1 MRILFLTPRL
11 PHSHSLSGNQV
22 VYQRMRHLIAKGHEV
37 GLCSFISPGEQKY
50 AGMLC
55 PGLIEATQVPLPRWR
70 SVAGPGNPGKE
81 FRFFRDAAM
90 RKQVGDSVR
99 ERKYAVVIAEF
110 TAMGQ
115 YLVRN
120 PHLPAVRRIVS
131 CHESSTLHFR
141 RLIKV
146 LGLDL
151 SALKAFH
158 DYGRFRRVEF
168 RIYRAADAVL
178 ALTPEDRY
186 GLLNEKE
193 NLTAHVIPSGV
204 DVQAFRPRPY
214 VQKEHAII
222 FTGRY
227 TGQQNRDAF
236 RWFTQEVW
244 PLLQVYQ
251 PDLRVVFVGRDPTAD
266 MYHYATR
273 DPRIEIRPNVEDVR
287 PYLARAKVFIN
298 PVRTGSGLRGKLLEA
313 MAMGLPIVTTSIG
326 SEGVPLY
333 QAQNGFLADTPDIMA
348 RTLDLL
354 LRDEA
359 LREMVGQNARIL
371 AETRFSWDYSTT
383 LLEEVLADVVARRD
397 FGGG

>member
-22 VYQRMRHLIAKGHEV
+22 VYQRMRHLAARGHEV
-37 GLCSFISPGEQKY
+37 GLCSFITPAERKF
-50 AGMLC
+50 AAHLC
-55 PGLIEATQVPLPRWR
+55 PGLIESTLVPLPRWR
-70 SVAGPGNPGKE
+70 SVAGPVNPGKE
-81 FRFFRDAAM
+81 FRYYRDAAM
-90 RKQVGDSVR
+90 MRQVGASVG
-99 ERKYAVVIAEF
+99 EGKYAVVIAEF

-115 YLVRN
+115 HLVRN

-146 LGLDL
+146 LGFTPA
-151 SALKAFH
+151 ALKAVN
-158 DYGRFRRVEF
+158 DYSRYRRVEF

-186 GLLNEKE
+186 GLLGEKD
-193 NLTAHVIPSGV
+193 NLATHVIPSGV
-204 DVQAFRPRPY
+204 DVQAFRPRPDIA
-214 VQKEHAII
+214 KEDSLV

-244 PLLQVYQ
+244 PLLQARQ
-251 PDLRVVFVGRDPTAD
+251 PKLRVVFVGRDPTAE
-266 MYHYATR
+266 MYHFSTR

-287 PYLARAKVFIN
+287 PYLARARAFIN

-313 MAMGLPIVTTSIG
+313 MAMGLPVVTTSIG
-326 SEGVPLY
+326 AEGVPVF
-333 QAQNGFLADTPDIMA
+333 QGQNGFLADTPAIMA
-348 RTLDLL
+348 RTVDLL
-354 LRDEA
+354 LQDDD
-359 LREMVGQNARIL
+359 LRTMTGRNARTL

-383 LLEEVLADVVARRD
+383 LLEEVLADVVSRRD